1 MTKFAIAVT
10 DHLYFMIYPRFLNL
24 HLIQVSK
31 LFHFYMQMEFSFKR
45 NLCRGSIKMYTY
57 WGFILNNFLIKSAWD
72 FFQAS

>member
-24 HLIQVSK
+24 RLIQVSK

-45 NLCRGSIKMYTY
+45 NLCRGSFKMYTY